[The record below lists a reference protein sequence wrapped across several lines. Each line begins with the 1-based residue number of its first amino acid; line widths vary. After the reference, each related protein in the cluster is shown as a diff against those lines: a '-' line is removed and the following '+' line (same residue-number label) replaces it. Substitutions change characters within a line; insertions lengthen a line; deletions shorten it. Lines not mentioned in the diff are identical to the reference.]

1 MEHNRQNFSS
11 FWTIFCP
18 FPPLTIQKIKNWKKM
33 KKKIVKVSLFYTSVP
48 KIMIINYTVP
58 AIDG

>member
-18 FPPLTIQKIKNWKKM
+18 FPPLTIQKIKNWKKL
-33 KKKIVKVSLFYTSVP
+33 KKKNREG
-48 KIMIINYTVP
+48 IIILHKCTK
-58 AIDG
+58 DHDHKLHCSCD